1 MHYSRSSI
9 IWFAGVLVVV
19 VAGVLAIV
27 YWPKPAAPQSAGG
40 VWTCS
45 MHPQVRQPGPGRCPI
60 CGMELIPVEKLSE
73 AQAQLAERAGL
84 EVETIAR
91 RELAKEVRT
100 VGKLDYSERQVEFIS
115 ARISGRVD
123 RVHAD
128 FTGATV
134 KKGDHLVD
142 IYSPDLY
149 VAQDVL
155 IRAVERARAAKERP
169 EAFDAEYVK
178 TNLEA
183 ARTKLRLLGILPEQI
198 AEIEKSG
205 EPVTHLTVYAPIGG
219 TVIEKNVRAGQYVK
233 EGDPLY
239 RIADFDPIWLYLD
252 IYESDLGWVRYGQ
265 KVDVSVEAYPNEK
278 FEGTVV
284 FIDPFLDDRTR
295 TVRARVNLKNAERKL
310 KPAMYATTSIRVRL
324 QSDGSPEP
332 TGVEGKY
339 MCPMHPEEVK
349 DSEGRCRICKM
360 PLEKIPQSQPRPK
373 GHEGHDPSGHA
384 AHKMPMTSMEASR
397 RVLAIPVSAVL
408 DTGRRQIAYRLT
420 RDGAYE
426 LVELRL
432 GQRAEGNDD
441 RGRLTA
447 YYPVFD
453 GLNEGD
459 KVAVRGGFLLD
470 SQRQIE
476 GMPSLLFP
484 KGQAGVNLHAG
495 HGAMPAAPADGGHKH

>member
-1 MHYSRSSI
+1 MHLQNRIVFGALTIAILGGLLVGAI
-9 IWFAGVLVVV
+9 I
-19 VAGVLAIV
+19 
-27 YWPKPAAPQSAGG
+27 YWPQKPTTAESGT
-40 VWTCS
+40 WTCS
-45 MHPQVRQPGPGRCPI
+45 MHPQVRQSAPGRCPI
-60 CGMELIPVEKLSE
+60 CGMELIPIEKLSE

-128 FTGATV
+128 FTGTNV

-142 IYSPDLY
+142 IYSPDLF
-149 VAQDVL
+149 VAQSEL
-155 IRAVERARAAKERP
+155 IRAVERVRAGKERP
-169 EAFDAEYVK
+169 EAFDEEYVRA
-178 TNLEA
+178 NLEA

-198 AEIEKSG
+198 AAIEKSG
-205 EPVTHLTVYAPIGG
+205 EPTTYLTVYAPIGG
-219 TVIEKNVRAGQYVK
+219 TVIEKSVRAGQYVK

-239 RIADFDPIWLYLD
+239 RIADLDPIWLFLD

-295 TVRARVNLKNAERKL
+295 TVRARVNLKNSERKL
-310 KPAMYATTSIRVRL
+310 KPAMYATASIRVRL
-324 QSDGSPEP
+324 RADGTPEP

-349 DSEGRCRICKM
+349 DSEGKCRICQM
-360 PLEKIPQSQPRPK
+360 PLEKVPQTQPKPK
-373 GHEGHDPSGHA
+373 GHEGHDHSGHA
-384 AHKMPMTSMEASR
+384 GHMTPTESPSKSR
-397 RVLAIPVSAVL
+397 GMLAIPVSAVL

-420 RDGAYE
+420 SEGVYE

-432 GQRAEGNDD
+432 GQRAESKDNQ
-441 RGRLTA
+441 GRPAA

-459 KVAVRGGFLLD
+459 RVVIRGGFLLD

-476 GMPSLLFP
+476 GMPNLLFP
-484 KGQAGVNLHAG
+484 KGLAGANLHAG
-495 HGAMPAAPADGGHKH
+495 HAMPAAPVDGIHKH